1 MKDFD
6 IDKLERKNI
15 YKTPENFF
23 AEVQANVLQQAI
35 PQKKARM
42 RSLNW
47 AYGAAA
53 AVALLVS
60 TTFLVYQGDEQTEVI
75 AQSSPVVVPTPV
87 TAPVETKNEAKLA
100 YETFANDLT
109 SVSIDNQKA
118 EAAPIQTVAKAK
130 KERIEK
136 PKLSTPSP
144 EVQVDQIL
152 ANITSA
158 ELATLG
164 RNVEQDVYLDLYY

>member
-6 IDKLERKNI
+6 IEKLERKNI

-23 AEVQANVLQQAI
+23 ADVQANVLQKTI
-35 PQKKARM
+35 PQKKARII
-42 RSLNW
+42 SLNW

-60 TTFLVYQGDEQTEVI
+60 TTYLVNQGEEQTEVI
-75 AQSSPVVVPTPV
+75 AQSSPVEAPIPEA
-87 TAPVETKNEAKLA
+87 TAVETKNEAKLA
-100 YETFANDLT
+100 YETYADDLT
-109 SVSIDNQKA
+109 SVSINNQKA

-130 KERIEK
+130 KEKIEK
-136 PKLSTPSP
+136 PKVSTPSP